1 MADTWKTDDVDVTTN
16 PSKKSGFGFSD
27 PAGEYPLASF
37 HNKPSLNPQVTG
49 EEAPY
54 AIDIHGGD
62 PTIDLKDVYKKPTG
76 GSTYGDVSVRQT
88 KSGHV
93 MVFDD
98 TGGNESVVIKHADGS
113 GFQLQADGTMV
124 MSSKNN
130 RVTQI
135 GGTDV
140 MMIEGDLRISAKNLE
155 IDATGDLDLRV
166 AGDYNLTVAGEKKE
180 TITGSS
186 SEKITGGKQ
195 STVLGSR
202 SETTVEN
209 KTSFTFGKEENV
221 VKGDVNYSISGSFD
235 LGATGYS
242 KITSEQQ
249 IAYSAPQ
256 IDIVGVKGQVSLLQG
271 VFGGQ
276 SSFFHGLNY
285 YGRSAK
291 FSHGV
296 TAPTFHGDLN
306 GTAKQAIDAN
316 KAATAA
322 EGSAS
327 AGGYSMTN
335 TATNLIR
342 DGKGP
347 DTDSVKAMLTGD
359 PRGIKKVSIDAD
371 GEIKRKLTR
380 VKHTTASAR
389 ALLKDA
395 LKSADAELL
404 KKLVEEGVISDEYFN
419 KVPPAVGRVTSGG
432 TSRLP
437 YSVDGYGGNVD
448 RVSGEKQ
455 TRKFIPDSKYDPN
468 GIDPRKGPFSI
479 NLKTLVAQGIPI
491 STFLYGV
498 GGGATTLNHID
509 TFEERQQLARQL
521 MLQAE
526 VLKLARAD
534 EGRFVNHKL
543 VVTEGVY
550 KPLVVGDVYAAKEKS
565 ESVSADSIPDKRSK
579 GLVIVYELYDEQNR
593 NQADVS
599 YEFAAHLT
607 DQLPFFEKITLD
619 YDTMEPNPSN
629 EEPHINT
636 QIIVEMPE
644 VDKMYQVTGPAK
656 LNLETTYNN
665 EVLSNSDLAEVTLV
679 NGEPTIKQTPPY
691 KQGGTFTAD
700 DFAPSKYATNIANK
714 INECHPGLRGAFA
727 EGVKQYLKDNFN
739 DNRDMNISEAFRSK
753 ARSNALKAKG
763 IRAASGGNSWHNWAS
778 AIDVTIYV
786 NGKYDAGNKGVQEYT
801 GRMRR
806 AFNQH
811 GFNNSLDGD
820 SGHFW
825 PKGFPAGVPS
835 ALKRSEISLDDYVAQ
850 NF

>member
-1 MADTWKTDDVDVTTN
+1 MADTFEVDKIDTSGDTG
-16 PSKKSGFGFSD
+16 KKSGFGFSD
-27 PAGEYPLASF
+27 PEGQYPLAEF

-49 EEAPY
+49 DDTHS
-54 AIDIHGGD
+54 INIMGGD
-62 PTIDLKDVYKKPTG
+62 PTINLSEVYTKPTTA
-76 GSTYGDVSVRQT
+76 SQYGDVSVRQT

-98 TGGNESVVIKHADGS
+98 TADNQNVVIKHADGS
-113 GFQLQADGTMV
+113 GFQLQADGTMI
-124 MSSKNN
+124 MSSKSN

-155 IDATGDLDLRV
+155 IDASGDFDLRV

-180 TITGSS
+180 TVTGSS
-186 SEKITGGKQ
+186 TEKINGGKS

-209 KTSFTFGKEENV
+209 RTSFTFGKEENV
-221 VKGDVNYSISGSFD
+221 VKGDVNYTVEGNFD
-235 LGATGYS
+235 LGAGGYS
-242 KITSEQQ
+242 KVTSEQQ

-256 IDIVGVKGQVSLLQG
+256 IDIIGVKGQIALLQG

-276 SSFFHGLNY
+276 SSFFHGLNF

-306 GTAKQAIDAN
+306 GTAKEAIDAN
-316 KAATAA
+316 RAATAT
-322 EGSAS
+322 EGATSP
-327 AGGYSMTN
+327 GGYSMTN

-347 DTDSVKAMLTGD
+347 DTDSVKALLTGD
-359 PRGIKKVSIDAD
+359 PRGVKKVSIDAD

-395 LKSADAELL
+395 SQAADVELL
-404 KKLVEEGVISDEYFN
+404 TKLVEEGVISQSYFN
-419 KVPPAVGRVTSGG
+419 KTPPAMGRVTSGG

-437 YSVDGYGGNVD
+437 YDVSGYSGNVG
-448 RVSGEKQ
+448 RVSGGKEI
-455 TRKFIPDSKYDPN
+455 RKFLPDPLYNPN
-468 GIDPRKGPFSI
+468 RINPRGEGVTAI
-479 NLKTLVAQGIPI
+479 NMKTLVAKGIPV
-491 STFLYGV
+491 STFMFNKDGR
-498 GGGATTLNHID
+498 AATLNHLP
-509 TFEERQQLARQL
+509 TFEERGDLVRQL

-534 EGRFVNHKL
+534 TGRFVNHKL

-550 KPLVVGDVYAAKEKS
+550 KPLVVGDAHADKEKS
-565 ESVSADSIPDKRSK
+565 ESVAADSIPDKRSR
-579 GLVIVYELYDEQNR
+579 GLIIVYELYDDQNR
-593 NQADVS
+593 NNMDVS
-599 YEFAAHLT
+599 YEFAAHLQ
-607 DQLPFFEKITLD
+607 DQLPFFEKISLD
-619 YDTMEPNPSN
+619 YDSMEPNPQS
-629 EEPHINT
+629 EQETINT

-644 VDKMYQVTGPAK
+644 IDKTYESEGPPK
-656 LNLETTYNN
+656 LQLETSFNN
-665 EVLSNSDLAEVTLV
+665 TVLTNSDLAEVTLT
-679 NGEPTIKQTPPY
+679 NGAAAIKQPPPY
-691 KQGGTFTAD
+691 KQGGTFTAA
-700 DFAPSKYATNIANK
+700 DFAPSKYASNIANK

-727 EGVKQYLKDNFN
+727 EGVKQYLKENFN
-739 DNRDMNISEAFRSK
+739 DNRDMNVSEAFRSK

-786 NGKYDAGNKGVQEYT
+786 NGKYDAGNRGVQEYT

-806 AFNQH
+806 AFNKH

-825 PKGFPAGVPS
+825 PKSFPAGVPS
-835 ALKRSEISLDDYVAQ
+835 ALKRGEISLDDYVSQ